1 MASLVVNVSSLFY
14 SQILLINNDLYCFS
28 TAGNTVGCDI
38 YSTTGTTVNLSF
50 ITGYGTAYG
59 RSSFYSNNIYIPSY
73 SQNRLIKYSSNGV
86 LDSGYTLNV
95 SAPIANTILN
105 DVYYVSSYPSTVI
118 QTFNITN
125 GASINS
131 SFISN
136 VNGIIGAM
144 VAKDTL
150 LYVATENGIIS
161 VFNATTGAVINSS
174 FITGTSTTP
183 YGITCDSKYLY
194 LADFNGGNVNLYDRI
209 SGVNITLVSGY
220 TSVRGLAFDSS
231 YLYFSLQTTGAVYKI
246 SNPYYTPD
254 YSIGTAPT
262 INSITITSNTFN
274 VNFTPGTGG
283 NPAPTTYFYSLNGG
297 AYTNANSTTSPILI
311 TGLSFGVNY
320 NVTLI
325 ANNLGG
331 NTVASNVVVGFIPYP
346 VGSAPTITSITNN
359 TPTSISVFFTPG
371 TGGTPAPTTYFYSL
385 NGGAYTNANST
396 TSPILITGLSS
407 GINYNV
413 TLIANNLGGNTVA
426 SNVVVGFIPYP
437 CFLQGTKILRLN
449 VETDEEEYVAVEKLR
464 RGDLIT
470 TYNHGYK
477 AIELI
482 GSKVIPRPLDIS
494 KPSSRLYWFRK
505 SRIPRLR
512 EDLCVTGDHCILHK
526 MISTEKKHQVFA
538 YMGDIFITED
548 HYRVPAFLD
557 DRAES
562 YENADAATIWH
573 FALENPNIYHNYGV
587 MANGILVESSSLH
600 YMYKYSNMKMV

>member
-1 MASLVVNVSSLFY
+1 MASLIINVSSLFY
-14 SQILLINNDLYCFS
+14 SQILLINNNLYCFS
-28 TAGNTVGCDI
+28 TQGNTVGCDI
-38 YSTTGTTVNLSF
+38 YSKTGTTVNSSF
-50 ITGYGTAYG
+50 ITGYGNAYG

-73 SQNRLIKYSSNGV
+73 FQNRLIKYSSNGV

-95 SAPIANTILN
+95 SSPIANTILN

-346 VGSAPTITSITNN
+346 
-359 TPTSISVFFTPG
+359 
-371 TGGTPAPTTYFYSL
+371 
-385 NGGAYTNANST
+385 
-396 TSPILITGLSS
+396 
-407 GINYNV
+407 
-413 TLIANNLGGNTVA
+413 
-426 SNVVVGFIPYP
+426 

-482 GSKVIPRPLDIS
+482 GSRVISRPLDIS

-505 SRIPRLR
+505 SRIPILR
-512 EDLCVTGDHCILHK
+512 EDLCLTGDHCILHK

-562 YENADAATIWH
+562 YDNADSATIWH

-587 MANGILVESSSLH
+587 MANGILVETCSIDFLANHHSMEL
-600 YMYKYSNMKMV
+600 V

>member
-1 MASLVVNVSSLFY
+1 MSVTWVVGGQY
-14 SQILLINNDLYCFS
+14 S
-28 TAGNTVGCDI
+28 GNAI
-38 YSTTGTTVNLSF
+38 IAYSTDGIAYTQSANASTIFSQMVRGIAHNGLLWVAG
-50 ITGYGTAYG
+50 GYGVGYSYDAITWNA
-59 RSSFYSNNIYIPSY
+59 SS
-73 SQNRLIKYSSNGV
+73 
-86 LDSGYTLNV
+86 SGN
-95 SAPIANTILN
+95 SILQ
-105 DVYYVSSYPSTVI
+105 YV
-118 QTFNITN
+118 
-125 GASINS
+125 
-131 SFISN
+131 
-136 VNGIIGAM
+136 
-144 VAKDTL
+144 
-150 LYVATENGIIS
+150 
-161 VFNATTGAVINSS
+161 
-174 FITGTSTTP
+174 
-183 YGITCDSKYLY
+183 
-194 LADFNGGNVNLYDRI
+194 
-209 SGVNITLVSGY
+209 
-220 TSVRGLAFDSS
+220 
-231 YLYFSLQTTGAVYKI
+231 
-246 SNPYYTPD
+246 
-254 YSIGTAPT
+254 
-262 INSITITSNTFN
+262 NSITYGNGKFLAMGFGTTYVAMYSTDGINWTGTMPKSTWGGWGMGAIYRNSLFVICGGAGFGNTNNMIAYSTDAINWTFSNTTILSAETRM
-274 VNFTPGTGG
+274 VE
-283 NPAPTTYFYSLNGG
+283 YNGIDKWVAVG
-297 AYTNANSTTSPILI
+297 TNANPSTIQVAYTSNIISGTWSGSLNTYSNRANYVKWGNGKFIVNGYLEQLI
-311 TGLSFGVNY
+311 YTSTNGVNWSSVSSP
-320 NVTLI
+320 NFGTLGGAI
-325 ANNLGG
+325 NWNNNLWLMGQQYS
-331 NTVASNVVVGFIPYP
+331 TKALLYSNDNGSTWNVCTLSNCDVIYGIAYAIPPPYS